1 MAFTSMQFVMFLVLA
16 VAVYYLMPKR
26 YRWVTLL
33 VVNYVFYYFAGVKYF
48 VYLFATTI
56 STYIATMKL
65 GNMTAENK
73 AAYNAVI
80 LRRKNAGFWYLHWY
94 STSVFWQC

>member
-16 VAVYYLMPKR
+16 VAVYYLTPKR

-56 STYIATMKL
+56 STYMAKRRGKRISL
-65 GNMTAENK
+65 
-73 AAYNAVI
+73 
-80 LRRKNAGFWYLHWY
+80 RKNAGFWYLHWY
-94 STSVFWQC
+94 STLVFWQC

>member
-16 VAVYYLMPKR
+16 VAVYYLTPKR

-56 STYIATMKL
+56 STYIATTKL
-65 GNMTAENK
+65 GNMAAENK
-73 AAYNAVI
+73 AAYNAVKAELDRDAKKAEI
-80 LRRKNAGFWYLHWY
+80 FRLC
-94 STSVFWQC
+94 Q